1 MIGSS
6 QSVRVR
12 VLLGHLVEEGGRV
25 HNAGMILRVS
35 PQRAA
40 ELVGEDKV
48 ELVAAGPGPSR
59 GEVRLLRGMRGVPFL
74 AVALC
79 FLLPFFSASSCG
91 SGASTSATGLNIVT
105 GARLVAQQT
114 QQPLCLSTDPST
126 CPPPA
131 HLGATGADPVAQR
144 VAVAARP
151 WATTALVLVLVG
163 AALVVV
169 VNRFWRAASL
179 ISAGA
184 VLVTLLGMGQS
195 FHARGEDISW
205 ETGLQLAILILVVT
219 ITWVGVLTI
228 RAANASIAHAIP
240 VGPAIHG
247 LDPRRSGGEP
257 PSGETMHGV

>member
-1 MIGSS
+1 
-6 QSVRVR
+6 
-12 VLLGHLVEEGGRV
+12 
-25 HNAGMILRVS
+25 
-35 PQRAA
+35 
-40 ELVGEDKV
+40 
-48 ELVAAGPGPSR
+48 
-59 GEVRLLRGMRGVPFL
+59 VRLLRGMRGVPFL

-114 QQPLCLSTDPST
+114 EQPLCLSTDPST

-131 HLGATGADPVAQR
+131 RLGATGADPVAQR

-163 AALVVV
+163 AGLVVI

-179 ISAGA
+179 ITAGA
-184 VLVTLLGMGQS
+184 VLVTLVGMGQT

-205 ETGLQLAILILVVT
+205 ETGPQLAILILVVT
-219 ITWVGVLTI
+219 VTWVGVLAI
-228 RAANASIAHAIP
+228 KAANASIAHPIP
-240 VGPAIHG
+240 VGPVIHD
-247 LDPRRSGGEP
+247 LDLRGRCGGP
-257 PSGETMHGV
+257 PSGDTMQGV